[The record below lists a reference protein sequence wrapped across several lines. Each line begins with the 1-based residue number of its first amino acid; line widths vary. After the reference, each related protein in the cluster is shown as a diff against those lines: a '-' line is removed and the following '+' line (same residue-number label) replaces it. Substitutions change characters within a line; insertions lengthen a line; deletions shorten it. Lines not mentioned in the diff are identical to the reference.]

1 MSDAGFAA
9 GQVAVVAHV
18 AAHELGAAAC
28 AIKAVRAAMPGQNG
42 QRAGRLECCWQRD
55 RFPDAIPNLVPDHH
69 PTWSLIIKGC
79 ATRSAGGSS
88 TADMREGEPR
98 RRSARQVLVI
108 QARSQ
113 PLPRRSLGQH
123 VLPAFG
129 NRAIG
134 SIRRSDVQAYV
145 DGLAAKLAPSTVVRE
160 YGFLHVFFQ
169 EAADM
174 DPPII
179 VRNPCRKI
187 VLPEDDDQEQRFFTP
202 EDVRALYEA
211 FDPRYKVMVLVG
223 CFAGLRIGEP
233 GGAPAPRSARRP
245 RQNLRPPRCPRTP
258 GRPSADRTAEDE
270 AFPGSGRHSAVPHDM
285 SALRDHV
292 KEHPPAVDGPAKGL
306 IFTSPDGEPLR
317 PRNWRRRYWD
327 PAVEVAGI
335 DPATPH
341 AMRHTFVSFLI
352 DQGLSVERV
361 PEQARHRDPGFTWRV
376 YRHRFERRTSGVP
389 ETPLWR
395 SKTCGSRG
403 SPPAGRGDHG
413 GTSGRCGRCP
423 GQRPTVHLAPD
434 QPRCVV
440 GAAGLEPATPAL

>member
-1 MSDAGFAA
+1 MGWIQKRPDRDGYVARWKDPGGKRRAKSFRTKGEAA
-9 GQVAVVAHV
+9 
-18 AAHELGAAAC
+18 
-28 AIKAVRAAMPGQNG
+28 
-42 QRAGRLECCWQRD
+42 
-55 RFPDAIPNLVPDHH
+55 RFLAQ
-69 PTWSLIIKGC
+69 TEASK
-79 ATRSAGGSS
+79 
-88 TADMREGEPR
+88 
-98 RRSARQVLVI
+98 I
-108 QARSQ
+108 QGDYVD
-113 PLPRRSLGQH
+113 PRRSKITVEAWAEEFRRLRARRRPGTVEREAGSLRAH

-169 EAADM
+169 EAVDM

-223 CFAGLRIGEP
+223 CFAGLRIGEQAGLRLP
-233 GGAPAPRSARRP
+233 DLLFGHGEIFVRHGAFEPQAGPMQIGPLKTKYSR
-245 RQNLRPPRCPRTP
+245 
-258 GRPSADRTAEDE
+258 GRVDIPQ
-270 AFPGSGRHSAVPHDM
+270 FLM
-285 SALRDHV
+285 SALGDHV
-292 KEHPPAVDGPAKGL
+292 KEHPPAVDGPAQGL

-361 PEQARHRDPGFTWRV
+361 AEQARHRDPGFTWRV
-376 YRHRFERRTSGVP
+376 YRHRFERRTSGGVSDAALAL
-389 ETPLWR
+389 ENMWVQGVATGR
-395 SKTCGSRG
+395 SGG
-403 SPPAGRGDHG
+403 PRGDERSLRAVP
-413 GTSGRCGRCP
+413 GTTADGPSGP
-423 GQRPTVHLAPD
+423 
-434 QPRCVV
+434 
-440 GAAGLEPATPAL
+440 